1 MTGAYYVRI
10 TSPREG
16 TKIKVNGNT
25 DRLIGMLTYKD
36 KSLTVTGDEIHM
48 DKSNELNK
56 E

>member
-1 MTGAYYVRI
+1 MTEAYYVRI

-16 TKIKVNGNT
+16 KRKKVNENT
-25 DRLIGMLTYKD
+25 DRLIGMLRHRD
-36 KSLTVTGDEIHM
+36 KSSTVTSDETHT

>member
-1 MTGAYYVRI
+1 MTKAYYVRI

-16 TKIKVNGNT
+16 TRIKVNENT
-25 DRLIGMLTYKD
+25 DRLIGMLRHKD
-36 KSLTVTGDEIHM
+36 KSLTVTSDEIHT